1 MPGLLSV
8 QDLAVNFRTRDGAV
22 AAVRNLSFGLEAGQI
37 LGIVGESGS
46 GKSVTGRSILRLVPH
61 PGIVTAKRL
70 AFRDTDIL
78 TAREKTLREIR
89 GRHISMVMQDPKFSL
104 NPVMPVGRQIA
115 EAYLVH
121 ADASAAAARQR
132 ALELLAAVRIRD
144 PERVYDLYPHEV
156 SGGMGQRIM
165 IAMMLVPDPD
175 LLIADE
181 PTSAL
186 DVSIQAQILNLFMD
200 LQQATG
206 TAYVFISHNLALV
219 EHVAH
224 EVLVMYF
231 GSAVEQGPKAQ
242 VLGQPL
248 HPYTQALL
256 SAVPALRPQDR
267 RRRAPLQGEVPSPL
281 APPTGCAFHTR
292 CPLAQPRCRE
302 EVPLL
307 RDVDG
312 RRVAC
317 HVVAA

>member
-1 MPGLLSV
+1 MSETLLTV
-8 QDLAVNFRTRDGAV
+8 EDLRVRFPSPHGVTE
-22 AAVRNLSFGLEAGQI
+22 AVRGVSFSVAREK

-78 TAREKTLREIR
+78 TAKDRTLREIR
-89 GRHISMVMQDPKFSL
+89 GRRISMVMQDPKFSL
-104 NPVMPVGRQIA
+104 NPVMTVGRQIA

-186 DVSIQAQILNLFMD
+186 DVTVQMQVLAIIDD
-200 LQQATG
+200 LVTRRG
-206 TAYVFISHNLALV
+206 MGLIFISHDLNL
-219 EHVAH
+219 VASFCDRI
-224 EVLVMYF
+224 LVMY
-231 GSAVEQGPKAQ
+231 GGQVVETCRAAELHQAQ
-242 VLGQPL
+242 
-248 HPYTQALL
+248 HPYTRGLLAALPRIDQR
-256 SAVPALRPQDR
+256 PAELPILRRDPAWLDTPGGPQ
-267 RRRAPLQGEVPSPL
+267 
-281 APPTGCAFHTR
+281 
-292 CPLAQPRCRE
+292 
-302 EVPLL
+302 
-307 RDVDG
+307 
-312 RRVAC
+312 
-317 HVVAA
+317 